1 MSKVYVVGHK
11 NPDNDAIMS
20 AVMFAQLAGTL
31 DKDNE
36 YVACR
41 QGGLPGETQAL
52 LQANGIAEPEL
63 LERIEASEPKC
74 KVILTDH
81 NELAQTVDGIENAE
95 VVAVIDHHRIAD
107 LSTAQPIYFVNM
119 PWGSSCTVIARL
131 FETTGVE
138 MTKEQ
143 ATCLLSAM
151 MTDTVMLKSPTTT
164 DVDREMAAKLGAM
177 IGRDPV
183 EFGAEVFR
191 SRGADGFTPA
201 QMVSR
206 DIKRFEIGGKAVY
219 IGQYETVNKQP
230 VLEQVR
236 RAPRGHGAVPRR
248 QRRRHAGAAG
258 DRHHRGGLAGVRV
271 RRSRHRRE
279 GPELHGQPAGRVD
292 ARRAFAQEAGGRPA
306 HRGCRVASGS

>member
-20 AVMFAQLAGTL
+20 AVMFAQLAGAL

-230 VLEQVR
+230 VLEQS
-236 RAPRGHGAVPRR
+236 A
-248 QRRRHAGAAG
+248 
-258 DRHHRGGLAGVRV
+258 
-271 RRSRHRRE
+271 
-279 GPELHGQPAGRVD
+279 ELL
-292 ARRAFAQEAGGRPA
+292 EAMEQY
-306 HRGCRVASGS
+306 RVANGGDTLVLLVTDIIEEGSQVFVCGDPAIAEKGLNFTASPQGVWMPGVLSRKKQVAAPLIEAAE

>member
-95 VVAVIDHHRIAD
+95 VAAVIDHHRIAD

-191 SRGADGFTPA
+191 SRGADDFTPA

-230 VLEQVR
+230 VLEQSAELLEAMEQYRVANGGDTLVLLVTDIIEEGSQVFVCGDPAIAEKGLNFTASPQGVWMPGVLSR
-236 RAPRGHGAVPRR
+236 KKQVAAPLIE
-248 QRRRHAGAAG
+248 AAG
-258 DRHHRGGLAGVRV
+258 K
-271 RRSRHRRE
+271 
-279 GPELHGQPAGRVD
+279 
-292 ARRAFAQEAGGRPA
+292 
-306 HRGCRVASGS
+306 

>member
-1 MSKVYVVGHK
+1 MSKVYVCGHK
-11 NPDNDAIMS
+11 NPDNDAVMS
-20 AVMFAQLAGTL
+20 AVVFAQLANAL
-31 DKDNE
+31 DADNE

-41 QGGLPGETQAL
+41 QGGLPGETAKL
-52 LQANGIAEPEL
+52 LSDLGIAEPEL
-63 LERIEASEPKC
+63 LTSVEAADPKV

-81 NELAQTVDGIENAE
+81 NELSQSLDGLENAE

-107 LSTAQPIYFVNM
+107 VSTAQPAYFVNF

-131 FETTGVE
+131 FETTGTP
-138 MTKEQ
+138 MSDAQ

-164 DVDREMAAKLGAM
+164 DHDRALAAKLGEQ

-219 IGQYETVNKQP
+219 IGQYETVNKGP
-230 VLEQVR
+230 VLEQAAELREAMEAYRTEHEGDTLVLLVTDIIEEGSQVFVCGDAAIAEKGLNITACPEGVWMPGVLSR
-236 RAPRGHGAVPRR
+236 KKQVAAPLIE
-248 QRRRHAGAAG
+248 AA
-258 DRHHRGGLAGVRV
+258 
-271 RRSRHRRE
+271 E
-279 GPELHGQPAGRVD
+279 
-292 ARRAFAQEAGGRPA
+292 
-306 HRGCRVASGS
+306 

>member
-20 AVMFAQLAGTL
+20 AVVFAQLANAL

-41 QGGLPGETQAL
+41 QGGLPGETKA
-52 LQANGIAEPEL
+52 L
-63 LERIEASEPKC
+63 LERVGFPEPEFLGPIEPGDPKA

-81 NELAQTVDGIENAE
+81 NELSQTVDGLENAE
-95 VVAVIDHHRIAD
+95 LVAVIDHHRIAD
-107 LSTAQPIYFVNM
+107 VSTAQPIYFVNF
-119 PWGSSCTVIARL
+119 PWGSSCSIIAHL
-131 FETTGVE
+131 FEATNTPLSDA
-138 MTKEQ
+138 Q
-143 ATCLLSAM
+143 ATCLLAAM

-164 DVDREMAAKLGAM
+164 DVDRTLAAKLGEQ

-191 SRGADGFTPA
+191 SRGADDFTPA

-219 IGQYETVNKQP
+219 IGQYETVNKGP
-230 VLEQVR
+230 VLEQSAALLEAMEAYRTEHEGDTLVLLVTDIIEEGSQVFVCGDAAVVER
-236 RAPRGHGAVPRR
+236 GLKITASPQGTWMPGVLSRKKQVAAPLIE
-248 QRRRHAGAAG
+248 AA
-258 DRHHRGGLAGVRV
+258 
-271 RRSRHRRE
+271 E
-279 GPELHGQPAGRVD
+279 
-292 ARRAFAQEAGGRPA
+292 
-306 HRGCRVASGS
+306 

>member
-20 AVMFAQLAGTL
+20 AVMLAQLANAL

-41 QGGLPGETQAL
+41 QGGLPGETKAL
-52 LQANGIAEPEL
+52 LEKVGFPEPEL
-63 LERIEASEPKC
+63 KTCIEATEPKT

-81 NELAQTVDGIENAE
+81 NELSQTIDGIENAE
-95 VVAVIDHHRIAD
+95 IVAVVDHHRIAD
-107 LSTAQPIYFVNM
+107 VSTAQPIWFVNF
-119 PWGSSCTVIARL
+119 PWGSSCSIIAKL
-131 FETTGVE
+131 FELTNTP
-138 MTKEQ
+138 MSNEQ
-143 ATCLLSAM
+143 ATCLLAAM

-164 DVDREMAAKLGAM
+164 GVDRTIAAKLGEQ

-191 SRGADGFTPA
+191 SRGADDFTPA

-219 IGQYETVNKQP
+219 IGQYETVNKGP
-230 VLEQVR
+230 VLEQSAELLEAMEAYRTEHEGDTLVLLVTDIIEEGSQVFVCGDPAVAEKGLKITACPEGVWMPGVLSR
-236 RAPRGHGAVPRR
+236 KKQVAAPLIE
-248 QRRRHAGAAG
+248 AA
-258 DRHHRGGLAGVRV
+258 
-271 RRSRHRRE
+271 E
-279 GPELHGQPAGRVD
+279 
-292 ARRAFAQEAGGRPA
+292 
-306 HRGCRVASGS
+306 

>member
-36 YVACR
+36 YVGCR

-230 VLEQVR
+230 VLEQS
-236 RAPRGHGAVPRR
+236 A
-248 QRRRHAGAAG
+248 
-258 DRHHRGGLAGVRV
+258 
-271 RRSRHRRE
+271 
-279 GPELHGQPAGRVD
+279 ELL
-292 ARRAFAQEAGGRPA
+292 EAMEQY
-306 HRGCRVASGS
+306 RVANGGDTLVLLVTDIIEEGSQVFVCGDPAIAEKGLNFTASPQGVWMPGVLSRKKQVAAPLIEAAE

>member
-20 AVMFAQLAGTL
+20 AVMFAQLAGAL

-143 ATCLLSAM
+143 ATCLLAAM

-230 VLEQVR
+230 VLEQS
-236 RAPRGHGAVPRR
+236 A
-248 QRRRHAGAAG
+248 
-258 DRHHRGGLAGVRV
+258 
-271 RRSRHRRE
+271 
-279 GPELHGQPAGRVD
+279 ELL
-292 ARRAFAQEAGGRPA
+292 EAMEQY
-306 HRGCRVASGS
+306 RVANGGDTLVLLVTDIIEEGSQVFVCGDPAIAEKGLNFTASPQGVWMPGVLSRKKQVAAPLIEAAE

>member
-1 MSKVYVVGHK
+1 MSKVYVIGHK

-20 AVMFAQLAGTL
+20 AVMFAQLANAL

-41 QGGLPGETQAL
+41 QGGLPGETKAL
-52 LQANGIAEPEL
+52 LEKVGFAEPEL
-63 LERIEASEPKC
+63 KTCIEPAEPKT

-81 NELAQTVDGIENAE
+81 NELSQAIDGIENAE
-95 VVAVIDHHRIAD
+95 IVAVIDHHRIAD
-107 LSTAQPIYFVNM
+107 VSTAQPIWFLNF
-119 PWGSSCTVIARL
+119 PWGSSCSIIAKL
-131 FETTGVE
+131 FEITNTP
-138 MTKEQ
+138 MSDEQ
-143 ATCLLSAM
+143 ATCLLAAM

-164 DVDREMAAKLGAM
+164 PVDRVIAEKLGKQ

-219 IGQYETVNKQP
+219 IGQYETVNKGP
-230 VLEQVR
+230 VLEQAAEL
-236 RAPRGHGAVPRR
+236 RAAMEAYRTEHEGDTLVLLVTDIIEEGSQVFICGDPAVAEKGLKITASPEGVWMPGVLSRKK
-248 QRRRHAGAAG
+248 QVAAP
-258 DRHHRGGLAGVRV
+258 LI
-271 RRSRHRRE
+271 
-279 GPELHGQPAGRVD
+279 
-292 ARRAFAQEAGGRPA
+292 EAA
-306 HRGCRVASGS
+306 E